1 LMSLDNATRVKSGLT
16 VADYDK
22 LDVFFNKW

>member
-1 LMSLDNATRVKSGLT
+1 MSLENATWVKSGLT